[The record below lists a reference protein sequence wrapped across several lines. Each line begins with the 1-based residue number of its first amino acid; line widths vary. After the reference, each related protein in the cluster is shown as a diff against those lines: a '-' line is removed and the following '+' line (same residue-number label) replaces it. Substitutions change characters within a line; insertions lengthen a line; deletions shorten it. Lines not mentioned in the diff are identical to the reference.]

1 MHVYVCMHVHVNAD
15 VHVAMCM
22 CMSQCVSSQLY
33 VCTFCGSQ
41 LFVYVEVC
49 EYNSVCNQ
57 VHDCELASVCQP
69 VCISG
74 CKDMKC
80 LKRADILFVWYNL
93 HHTINDIN
101 NN

>member
-1 MHVYVCMHVHVNAD
+1 VYACACECGCACGYVYVYESV
-15 VHVAMCM
+15 
-22 CMSQCVSSQLY
+22 CVQLY

-80 LKRADILFVWYNL
+80 LKRADILFV
-93 HHTINDIN
+93 
-101 NN
+101 